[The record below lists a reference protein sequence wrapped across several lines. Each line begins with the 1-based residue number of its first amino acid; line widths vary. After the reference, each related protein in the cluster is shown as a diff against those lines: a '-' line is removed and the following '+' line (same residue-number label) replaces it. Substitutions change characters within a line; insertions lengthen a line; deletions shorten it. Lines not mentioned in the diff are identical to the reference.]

1 MSTKVKDVRAVLVH
15 GGRAE
20 AQLDGSPAIEAEH
33 VLLALAA
40 LPDSA
45 VARLLRD
52 AGLTRDALRA
62 ALDREWEQSLAVAG
76 ITLDAATLPKATPDP
91 DRTPHIGESTKLVLK
106 RAMDNASDVGGGR
119 IGAANILVGLLET
132 TLGRVPRALAL
143 TDADLPALKAAAHQA
158 AEQGTH

>member
-1 MSTKVKDVRAVLVH
+1 MSTKDVRAVLVH

-20 AQLDGSPAIEAEH
+20 AVLDGSPAIEAEH

-45 VARLLRD
+45 VARMLQE
-52 AGLTRDALRA
+52 AGLTRDAIRA
-62 ALDREWEQSLAVAG
+62 ALDREWQQSLAVAG
-76 ITLDAATLPKATPDP
+76 ITLEPATLPKATPDH

-106 RAMDNASDVGGGR
+106 RAMATASGR
-119 IGAANILVGLLET
+119 IGTANILVGLLDA

-143 TDADLPALKAAAHQA
+143 TDADLPALKAAAHEA
-158 AEQGTH
+158 ATQGTH

>member
-20 AQLDGSPAIEAEH
+20 ARLDGSPTIEAEH

-45 VARLLRD
+45 VARLLQD
-52 AGLTRDALRA
+52 AGLTRDAIRA

-76 ITLDAATLPKATPDP
+76 VTLSVTLLPKATPDRE
-91 DRTPHIGESTKLVLK
+91 RTPQIGESTKLVLK
-106 RAMDNASDVGGGR
+106 RAMADASKRGTGR
-119 IGAANILVGLLET
+119 IGAANILVGLLDS

-143 TDADLPALKAAAHQA
+143 TAADLPTLKAAADQSDN
-158 AEQGTH
+158 